1 MKYLIVLQ
9 IILLS
14 MPLRAMLTT
23 HARHYSNMACSML
36 VPPILSSL
44 FVEKKP
50 QQDRLETSAGK
61 CIDHEKF
68 FHAQQRF
75 KKDANNQDR
84 SKGARYKYVGGAL
97 CIFGMGLYLFP
108 TFYKNICDKKKDSK
122 CWMGFC
128 FLGSY
133 EKDVKKDATKLYS
146 YSYLTDIVS
155 AAMFGVGINCYLYGY
170 TKCGLMTNI

>member
-23 HARHYSNMACSML
+23 QARHYSNMACSML

-68 FHAQQRF
+68 FHAQQMF
-75 KKDANNQDR
+75 KEDANNQDR
-84 SKGARYKYVGGAL
+84 SKGTEYK
-97 CIFGMGLYLFP
+97 CIGITCFLAGTGLYLFP
-108 TFYKNICDKKKDSK
+108 IFYQNICNKK
-122 CWMGFC
+122 
-128 FLGSY
+128 
-133 EKDVKKDATKLYS
+133 KDVKKDATKLSS
-146 YSYLTDIVS
+146 YSYLTDIKPLAKVE
-155 AAMFGVGINCYLYGY
+155 MG
-170 TKCGLMTNI
+170 

>member
-23 HARHYSNMACSML
+23 QARHYSNMACSML

-61 CIDHEKF
+61 CIDHENF

-75 KKDANNQDR
+75 EKDAKNQDK
-84 SKGARYKYVGGAL
+84 SKGARYKYGGGAF
-97 CIFGMGLYLFP
+97 CVFGMGLYLFP
-108 TFYKNICDKKKDSK
+108 TFYKNICNKKKDSK

-128 FLGSY
+128 FLSSY

-155 AAMFGVGINCYLYGY
+155 AAMFGVGINCHLYGY
-170 TKCGLMTNI
+170 TKYYLMTNI

>member
-23 HARHYSNMACSML
+23 QARHYSNMACSML

-44 FVEKKP
+44 FVEKNP

-61 CIDHEKF
+61 YIDHEKF

-75 KKDANNQDR
+75 KEDANNQDR
-84 SKGARYKYVGGAL
+84 SKGARYQYVGGAF
-97 CIFGMGLYLFP
+97 CILGMGLYIFP
-108 TFYKNICDKKKDSK
+108 TFYKNICNKKKDSK

-128 FLGSY
+128 FLRSY
-133 EKDVKKDATKLYS
+133 EKDVKKDATKLSS
-146 YSYLTDIVS
+146 YFYLTDIVS
-155 AAMFGVGINCYLYGY
+155 AAIFGGGINCCLYGY
-170 TKCGLMTNI
+170 TKCHLMTNM